1 MAPSRYARIV
11 HRHEDERAP
20 ARARES
26 APYSMKNGCYNHAM
40 SAIQVKNV
48 SEDVHAQLRDRARQQ
63 GRSLSEY
70 VRRLIEVDLAL
81 PTTEEWLE
89 RVKRREPVRGV
100 TSEWIVELIHEGRR
114 ERDEQIRSAV
124 ADH

>member
-1 MAPSRYARIV
+1 MIN
-11 HRHEDERAP
+11 E
-20 ARARES
+20 
-26 APYSMKNGCYNHAM
+26 CYDHAV
-40 SAIQVKNV
+40 SAIQIKNV

-81 PTTEEWLE
+81 PTSEEWLE
-89 RVKRREPVRGV
+89 RLRRREPVRGV
-100 TSEWIVELIHEGRR
+100 TSERIVELIHEGRR